1 MELTMDYNSRQILNL
16 IREQEALSRVEI
28 SERLEIPQPTVT
40 RITNK
45 LMKSNLLKEGKQGI
59 SSGGRRPTKLEFNEN
74 CYYALG
80 IELGRSAIKA
90 ALINL
95 NGYLLSFRMKVTHG
109 TESIDQVIEFVKE
122 AVEEVMEESN
132 IAKDRILG
140 AGVGMPGPLNETV
153 DHNVSPPNFYQE
165 KSIPLKSLL
174 EEAIQLPVTLDN
186 DANAATLAEKWFG
199 DGVGINNFSYVLADI
214 GIGCGLMINDSLYR
228 GLNGESGELGHMSIN
243 FPGELCH
250 CGNYGCLET
259 LSSLPAIEKNYK
271 KMLNHKTGSSQS
283 DQTITP
289 FEDIIKE
296 ANDGS
301 MIAQQVLDQA
311 TQYLGIAISNL
322 INLFAPQKV
331 IIGGEFRKVNTHAFD
346 KIHSTIESRVMGK
359 SGKGIPIVKSKIEE
373 AVVLGAGAL
382 VINEKFSLSLNYR
395 TRQT

>member
-74 CYYALG
+74 CYYSLG

-95 NGYLLSFRMKVTHG
+95 NGHLLSFRMKVTSG
-109 TESIDQVIEFVKE
+109 SESIDQIIEYVKE
-122 AVEEVMEESN
+122 AVEEVMEESD

-140 AGVGMPGPLNETV
+140 VGVGMPGPLNETV
-153 DHNVSPPNFYQE
+153 DHKVSPPNFYQE
-165 KSIPLKSLL
+165 KNIPLKSLL

-186 DANAATLAEKWFG
+186 DANAATVAEKWFG
-199 DGVGINNFSYVLADI
+199 DGVGFTNFSYVLADI
-214 GIGCGLMINDSLYR
+214 GIGCGLMLNDSLYK

-259 LSSLPAIEKNYK
+259 LSSLPAIEKNYMR
-271 KMLNHKTGSSQS
+271 MLSHKTGITHS
-283 DQTITP
+283 DSKTS
-289 FEDIIKE
+289 FEDIVKE
-296 ANDGS
+296 ANEGS
-301 MIAQQVLDQA
+301 MVAQQVLDQA
-311 TQYLGIAISNL
+311 TQYLGIALSNL

-331 IIGGEFRKVNTHAFD
+331 IIGGEFRKVNVQAFD
-346 KIHSTIESRVMGK
+346 KIHSTIEARVMGK
-359 SGKGIPIVKSKIEE
+359 SGKRIPIVKSKIEE

-382 VINEKFSLSLNYR
+382 VINEKFSLSLNSQ